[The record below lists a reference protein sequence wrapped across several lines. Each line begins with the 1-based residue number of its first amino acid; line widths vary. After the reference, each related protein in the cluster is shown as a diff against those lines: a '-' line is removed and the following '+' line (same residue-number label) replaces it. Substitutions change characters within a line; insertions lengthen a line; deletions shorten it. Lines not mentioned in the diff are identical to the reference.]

1 MNRKWYGLLTQP
13 NGVSVTLLC
22 YPERLL
28 WFLARHIW
36 RLNVEKFATIWAAN
50 LGINGS
56 CQSGSDRCRRVP
68 PFIRQEGGVPPG
80 RVSVQLFLIG
90 KGAALRP
97 MMLLWL
103 ALLPTSC
110 IFDTSSCQLA
120 DKQRTVQWEVMHY
133 HTDTRISHHAV
144 TTQTL
149 HWCHRDTSP
158 CAAEWSKLVGQLA
171 RGRSPSIKVL
181 WGVVNFLTHSNVV
194 NCCTHTQQCRECSH
208 RAMCGR

>member
-1 MNRKWYGLLTQP
+1 MQIQQQIKPNTICKTHVTKGLICNDLISGGSYMNRKWYRLLTQP

-120 DKQRTVQWEVMHY
+120 DKQRTVQWEVK
-133 HTDTRISHHAV
+133 R
-144 TTQTL
+144 
-149 HWCHRDTSP
+149 WCY
-158 CAAEWSKLVGQLA
+158 AL
-171 RGRSPSIKVL
+171 
-181 WGVVNFLTHSNVV
+181 
-194 NCCTHTQQCRECSH
+194 SH
-208 RAMCGR
+208 RH